1 MAEIHIM
8 RNRTHWNSFAQ
19 TQLYP
24 LATCRQFSI
33 RRAFQIAMDLE
44 FPADWDDEGV
54 HGEAGVYGTQD
65 EALRPDKEMQRPRTA

>member
-1 MAEIHIM
+1 MG
-8 RNRTHWNSFAQ
+8 THLPQS
-19 TQLYP
+19 QLYP
-24 LATCRQFSI
+24 LATCHQFSI

-54 HGEAGVYGTQD
+54 LGEAGVYDTQD